1 MIDKFLSLVKNPAFN
16 PAECTL
22 HSVAD
27 IHSYSCTFRKAIGNS
42 VFEDSSLQTIP
53 MFVWE
58 EVLVRIGSQWVA
70 HVHKLCDDA
79 VQEVNAIGWERDI
92 FERILVDHQST
103 IDLRCASLVHRSWT
117 RPAQRQ
123 LGRVLVLHDEKES
136 TLASAIRSNLYGT
149 WTQVLAINGSTAIIN
164 TGDPWGIR
172 KEVTD
177 TLLPNLTFLK
187 TIVARLPCLT
197 MLHFESSY
205 MTHPLVLL
213 TAMKTLVSLETISI
227 INIGETVNK
236 STLEILMRIQD

>member
-1 MIDKFLSLVKNPAFN
+1 MDTTDIDVAKSSSKSGFLVHDEWTGDDIPFPTKSDAFMATFALSKEADPIMIDKFLSLVKKPVFN

-70 HVHKLCDDA
+70 FVHKLCDDA

-103 IDLRCASLVHRSWT
+103 IDLRCASMKVSTGQNSRFPNFFACHR
-117 RPAQRQ
+117 
-123 LGRVLVLHDEKES
+123 
-136 TLASAIRSNLYGT
+136 
-149 WTQVLAINGSTAIIN
+149 
-164 TGDPWGIR
+164 
-172 KEVTD
+172 
-177 TLLPNLTFLK
+177 
-187 TIVARLPCLT
+187 
-197 MLHFESSY
+197 
-205 MTHPLVLL
+205 
-213 TAMKTLVSLETISI
+213 
-227 INIGETVNK
+227 
-236 STLEILMRIQD
+236 